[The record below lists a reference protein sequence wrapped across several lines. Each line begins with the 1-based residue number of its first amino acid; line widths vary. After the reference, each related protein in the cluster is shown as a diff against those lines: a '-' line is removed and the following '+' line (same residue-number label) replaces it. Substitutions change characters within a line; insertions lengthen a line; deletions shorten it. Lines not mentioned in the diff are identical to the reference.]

1 MVTPKDI
8 KESIIDKPI
17 IQELIKKIDEE
28 LLKEDKIKDAI
39 CGKVVIKIPERFPQ
53 YVISMVMR
61 LYGEVGWL
69 KIEADSYNYQTS
81 RYNMADPFS
90 HDEFDTGTKFIFY
103 M

>member
-1 MVTPKDI
+1 MITPKDI

-61 LYGEVGWL
+61 LYGEAGWK
-69 KIEADSYNYQTS
+69 KIEQDSYNYPTLK
-81 RYNMADPFS
+81 RNIANPFS
-90 HDEFDTGTKFIFY
+90 HDEFDTGIKFIFY

>member
-8 KESIIDKPI
+8 KESLIDKPI

-39 CGKVVIKIPERFPQ
+39 CGKVVIKIPERFPS
-53 YVISMVMR
+53 YVISMIVR
-61 LYGEVGWL
+61 LYGEAGWK
-69 KIEADSYNYQTS
+69 KIEQNFYNYQIS
-81 RYNMADPFS
+81 RYNMADPFAR
-90 HDEFDTGTKFIFY
+90 DEFDTGTEFIFY